1 MKGHLHWIEKILDH
15 QKHPVACSNRTLPT
29 TQFLEAILSNIF
41 DLLPVL
47 DQVCF
52 ALTCK
57 HFYAYFR
64 AYLNNRKLFLPDLF
78 RETRLILCRN
88 VDIESRARTQLL
100 RRLEDAN
107 WKYCFQCWTLHPHSA
122 WQHPKGKSCL
132 DCQQLNGRRCMPY
145 AGIVDLYNPIGS
157 EVRNERTEYFDGLFY
172 HDTRFGRKDRNIRH
186 ECTVDVHPQVKLQI
200 RTALGMCLWN
210 NGVCLS
216 VHNTYKFHS
225 ISGILPWRGI
235 CPHKEPLK
243 WLERFF
249 NDIGS
254 SFVGWN
260 KDNYDVLVPRYFS
273 CHLVWRKVAEAGVF
287 EVTVIRRLGNMK
299 WPDRYWDR
307 NAHF

>member
-1 MKGHLHWIEKILDH
+1 MSYLASKPLFNNISVFLSTIPHYTANMKGHLHWIEKILDH

-145 AGIVDLYNPIGS
+145 AGIVDLCP
-157 EVRNERTEYFDGLFY
+157 
-172 HDTRFGRKDRNIRH
+172 
-186 ECTVDVHPQVKLQI
+186 
-200 RTALGMCLWN
+200 
-210 NGVCLS
+210 CLS
-216 VHNTYKFHS
+216 ITKCDQVYLIKRQS
-225 ISGILPWRGI
+225 DRKRSAQRAYRIL
-235 CPHKEPLK
+235 
-243 WLERFF
+243 
-249 NDIGS
+249 
-254 SFVGWN
+254 
-260 KDNYDVLVPRYFS
+260 
-273 CHLVWRKVAEAGVF
+273 
-287 EVTVIRRLGNMK
+287 
-299 WPDRYWDR
+299 
-307 NAHF
+307 